1 MKEEF
6 AKQDAL
12 LETTDYLEAVS
23 TLKAMKNL
31 FFFIIVIFLLAAQ
44 TCLWLTTLNGIRFDR
59 DKADDSAAVQLSS
72 PSGSEAGP
80 AAVGEKTE
88 AKIEKSEAIEKIEK
102 TARALASD
110 VNSPPPERKARP
122 LKLSLKSSHITTFI
136 RICNFVLIFSA
147 FVYSLTILIGLKVS
161 LVGRLGGINHIT
173 RALFL
178 SIFAM
183 AFLLPWQVPFKGV
196 MVGAIYTPAEL
207 FSCLSGYSDTSI
219 AQKLLMYLRFC
230 GPWILTI
237 SFYLAAQ
244 VRTIRWSRT
253 MLRRLGI
260 IA

>member
-6 AKQDAL
+6 GKQDGL

-31 FFFIIVIFLLAAQ
+31 FFFIIIIFLLATQ
-44 TCLWLTTLNGIRFDR
+44 SCLWLTTLNGVKLDA
-59 DKADDSAAVQLSS
+59 DKADSVVVQLSHLVGGAVS
-72 PSGSEAGP
+72 LAVP
-80 AAVGEKTE
+80 ADETEVKIEKTE
-88 AKIEKSEAIEKIEK
+88 TIENIEK
-102 TARALASD
+102 TARVLAAD
-110 VNSPPPERKARP
+110 ANTPQPVKKARP

-136 RICNFVLIFSA
+136 RICNFALIFSA

-161 LVGRLGGINHIT
+161 LIGRLGGINHVI

-196 MVGAIYTPAEL
+196 MAGAIYTPAEL
-207 FSCLSGYSDTSI
+207 FNCLGRFTEASV
-219 AQKLLMYLRFC
+219 AQKLSMYLRFC
-230 GPWILTI
+230 GPWILTVL
-237 SFYLAAQ
+237 FYLAAQ
-244 VRTIRWSRT
+244 IRTVRWART